1 MQLTK
6 NFNLSEFLFS
16 RFYDSES
23 QLRVIKD
30 FMHDKEAQENVKV
43 LAENL
48 QVLRDEVEK
57 SIQINIAYRPKW
69 WELKQGRSGNSK
81 HCLGMAADIIVNGED
96 AHLIHDKIE
105 KLIKA
110 GKMQQGGLGK
120 YSSFTHYDM
129 RS

>member
-16 RFYDSES
+16 RFYDAES

-30 FMHDKEAQENVKV
+30 FLHDKEAQENVKV

-48 QVLRDEVEK
+48 QVLRDELGK

-69 WELKQGRSGNSK
+69 WELKRMGS
-81 HCLGMAADIIVNGED
+81 
-96 AHLIHDKIE
+96 
-105 KLIKA
+105 
-110 GKMQQGGLGK
+110 
-120 YSSFTHYDM
+120 
-129 RS
+129 